1 MCYHVSHERNVFP
14 QLGIPSDEKVVAHA
28 LPKIEVAL
36 QVMERQLA
44 HGQGFL
50 LGSKVRLADYYLLPS
65 TYAFGFAPEAK
76 AMYADFRRWR
86 DGGTGWRRCQPS
98 NAFAPPSRRAR
109 PSSMLGSGRF
119 RTARNTDPT
128 RRHRGAKRLRLA
140 CLARI

>member
-36 QVMERQLA
+36 QVMERQLS

-50 LGSKVRLADYYLLPS
+50 LGGEMSLADYYLLPS

-76 AMYADFRRWR
+76 SMYADFPAIQEWR
-86 DGGTGWRRCQPS
+86 DGMEVLPTVQRCILIWLRPCTRTPR
-98 NAFAPPSRRAR
+98 FA
-109 PSSMLGSGRF
+109 
-119 RTARNTDPT
+119 
-128 RRHRGAKRLRLA
+128 RGAELGRVSPLGESA
-140 CLARI
+140 YPPNGVI